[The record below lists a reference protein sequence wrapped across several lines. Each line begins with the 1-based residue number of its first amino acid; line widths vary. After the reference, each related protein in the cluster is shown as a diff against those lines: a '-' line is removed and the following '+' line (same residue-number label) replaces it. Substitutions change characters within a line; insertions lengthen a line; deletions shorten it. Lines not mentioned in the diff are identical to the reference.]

1 MGRRV
6 FAAVLLLLLI
16 GTGVRAHAAATLLL
30 EEPYSVD
37 GTFAGTGHVALYLN
51 HVCADS
57 PFVLRRCGP
66 GEQGVVISRYH
77 GIAGYDWFAIPLIP
91 YLYAVELPEQ
101 VPLYADPKLV
111 AFLRN
116 EYRRKHLAGII
127 PNGPN
132 GEPPDGPW
140 VQLVGSSY
148 DRTSYAFE
156 IETTVERDNEL
167 MSRLNASQ
175 NRGAYRLLSNNCA
188 DFVREIVNFYY
199 PGALHRNVIADFGVT
214 TPKQIA
220 KCLAYYSKHH
230 PQLQSSRFIIPQ
242 VPGTIRRSRPVRGV
256 VEGAFKAKKYM
267 APLLVWHP
275 AIVGCFA
282 AAYFTG
288 SSGFDPGR
296 HALVFDPHRDL
307 EPPMSAQ
314 QRRESLNRLE
324 QLARGVAEDTTPEEA
339 KWVRLEASAEP
350 QLDAAGRPELRL
362 RVGDSPVAVG
372 LARENMIS
380 DSDSSTIAQRLMLV
394 RLREELRKTP
404 RVSQS
409 DVAGDLLLLE
419 ELRRGHHEP
428 AASMAG
434 TQDDGTASAAGGAT
448 DSP

>member
-1 MGRRV
+1 MGWRV
-6 FAAVLLLLLI
+6 FFAVLFLALM

-37 GTFAGTGHVALYLN
+37 GTFAGTGHVALYLSR
-51 HVCADS
+51 VCAES
-57 PFVLRRCGP
+57 PVVLRRCRP

-77 GIAGYDWFAIPLIP
+77 GIGGYDWYAIPLIP

-111 AFLRN
+111 AFLRDA
-116 EYRRKHLAGII
+116 YRRKHLAGII
-127 PNGPN
+127 PDAAN

-140 VQLVGSSY
+140 VQLIGSSY

-156 IETTVERDNEL
+156 IETTPKRDDEL
-167 MSRLNASQ
+167 IRRLNSLQ
-175 NRGAYRLLSNNCA
+175 NRGVYRLLSNNCA

-199 PGALHRNVIADFGVT
+199 PGALHRSVIADFGVT

-220 KCLAYYSKHH
+220 KCLARYSKHH
-230 PQLQSSRFIIPQ
+230 PELQSSRFVIPQ
-242 VPGTIRRSRPVRGV
+242 VPGTVKRSRPVRGV
-256 VEGAFKAKKYM
+256 VESAFKAKKYM

-275 AIVGCFA
+275 VIVGCFA

-296 HALVFDPHRDL
+296 HALVFDPDRDL

-314 QRRESLNRLE
+314 QKRESLNRLE
-324 QLARGVAEDTTPEEA
+324 QLARGISEDSTPEEA
-339 KWVRLEASAEP
+339 NWIHLEANAEP
-350 QLDAAGRPELRL
+350 QLDAAGRPLLRL
-362 RVGDSPVAVG
+362 RVGDNPGAVG

-380 DSDSSTIAQRLMLV
+380 DSDFSSIAQRLMLV
-394 RLREELRKTP
+394 RLREELRRTP

-409 DVAGDLLLLE
+409 DVFNDLRLLE
-419 ELRRGHHEP
+419 ELRRGRP
-428 AASMAG
+428 QPSSPIAG
-434 TQDDGTASAAGGAT
+434 TFDAGSASGGGGSS
-448 DSP
+448 DSQ